1 MDYLY
6 FLQQL
11 RQSTPHWLN
20 ECIVFASEY
29 IGDIGGLVLMAL
41 VYWCINKRAGTFLLM
56 NFSLAYVCNTV
67 VKNIFC
73 IERPF
78 YRDVRLE
85 PYVKASGYSFPSGH
99 TMLATAFYGGLAV
112 WQRKRKWLVAL
123 CMLLTLMT
131 AFTRNWLGVH
141 TLEDVLV
148 GILCSTCVI
157 VLNSFLLQWVEGKQG
172 RDIFVFVVTVIIFVA
187 NCVLYPT
194 GLKSAGIYGGVML
207 GWLIER
213 RFIRFEISKSIGF
226 RVITFVAGIAVV
238 GLLYKVLLPMMFVSF
253 EKQVKDM
260 LISFIAFFLVTAG
273 WPMVLKLLSPKKS
286 AVSG

>member
-1 MDYLY
+1 MDYLF

-11 RQSTPHWLN
+11 RESTPHWLN
-20 ECIVFASEY
+20 ECIVFVSEF
-29 IGDIGGLVLMAL
+29 IGGIGGLVLMAL

-56 NFSLAYVCNTV
+56 NFSLSYVCNTV

-73 IERPF
+73 VERPF
-78 YRDVRLE
+78 HRDVRLE
-85 PYVKASGYSFPSGH
+85 PYAPASGYSFPSGH

-112 WQRKRKWLVAL
+112 WQRKRKWLAAL
-123 CMLLTLMT
+123 CVLLTLLT

-148 GILCSTCVI
+148 GILCSAGI
-157 VLNSFLLQWVEGKQG
+157 IAINSFLLRWVEKRQG
-172 RDIFVFVVTVIIFVA
+172 RDYFVFAVSVIIFVA
-187 NCVLYPT
+187 ICVLYPT

-213 RFIRFEISKSIGF
+213 RFIRFEISESIGF
-226 RVITFVAGIAVV
+226 RTITFAAGIVVV
-238 GLLYKVLLPMMFVSF
+238 GLTYKVLLPMVFVSC

-260 LISFIAFFLVTAG
+260 LINFIAFFLVTAG
-273 WPMVLKLLSPKKS
+273 WPMVLKLLSAKKT